1 MTAAATAKSA
11 AILISGSGTNLQSF
25 IDRTAAGELDLRLTV
40 VLSNRTDAPGLERAK
55 KAQIPIECLE
65 HGDYADR
72 ESFDAALN
80 DTLDRYAPDL
90 IILAGF
96 MRILT
101 PVFIGHFEGR
111 VFNIHPSLLP
121 KYPGLDTHQ
130 RAIDAGDEWAGSTV
144 HFATEELD
152 GGPCVIQGRVRVE
165 PDDTAK
171 SLAARVL
178 KVEHQIYPEAAA
190 LFVAGRLAYRD
201 GAAWLDG
208 KRMDEPIQWQPSQHS
223 AAAKP

>member
-1 MTAAATAKSA
+1 MNVRAKRKSA

-25 IDRTAAGELDLRLTV
+25 IDKSATGELDLDIAV
-40 VLSNRTDAPGLERAK
+40 VLSNKPGVAGIDRARE
-55 KAQIPIECLE
+55 ARIPVECLE
-65 HGDYADR
+65 HGEYPDR

-80 DTLDRYAPDL
+80 GTLDSYSPDL

-101 PVFIGHFEGR
+101 PVFIDHFAGR
-111 VFNIHPSLLP
+111 IFNIHPSLLP

-130 RAIDAGDEWAGSTV
+130 RAIDAGDRWAGSTV

-152 GGPCVIQGRVRVE
+152 GGPPVIQGRVPVE
-165 PDDTAK
+165 RDDTAR

-178 KVEHQIYPEAAA
+178 KVEHQIYPKAVA
-190 LFVAGRLAYRD
+190 LFVSGRLEYRD

-208 KRMDEPIQWQPSQHS
+208 QRLQEPI
-223 AAAKP
+223 AFN

>member
-1 MTAAATAKSA
+1 MTSPATRKSA

-25 IDRTAAGELDLRLTV
+25 IDKTAAGELDLDIAV
-40 VLSNRTDAPGLERAK
+40 VLSNKLGAAGLERAR
-55 KAQIPIECLE
+55 KARIPIECVE
-65 HGDYADR
+65 HGDYPDR

-90 IILAGF
+90 VILAGF

-101 PVFIGHFEGR
+101 PVFIDHFAGR
-111 VFNIHPSLLP
+111 ILNIHPSLLP

-144 HFATEELD
+144 HFATAELD
-152 GGPCVIQGRVRVE
+152 GGPPVIQARVPVE

-171 SLAARVL
+171 ALAARVL
-178 KVEHQIYPEAAA
+178 KIEHQIYPEAASLLA
-190 LFVAGRLAYRD
+190 AGRLEFRD
-201 GAAWLDG
+201 GAAWLD
-208 KRMDEPIQWQPSQHS
+208 DEKLEKPIPFN
-223 AAAKP
+223 

>member
-1 MTAAATAKSA
+1 MSA
-11 AILISGSGTNLQSF
+11 AVLISGSGTNLQSF
-25 IDRTAAGELDLRLTV
+25 IDRTQSDELELDLSV
-40 VLSNRTDAPGLERAK
+40 VLSNKPGAKGLERAK
-55 KAQIPIECLE
+55 KAGIAVECVE
-65 HGDYADR
+65 HGDYPDR

-80 DTLDRYAPDL
+80 DTLDRYSPDL

-101 PVFIGHFEGR
+101 PVFIDHFAGR
-111 VFNIHPSLLP
+111 IMNIHPSLLP

-152 GGPCVIQGRVRVE
+152 GGPPIIQGKVRVE

-178 KVEHQIYPEAAA
+178 KVEHKIYPEAAA
-190 LFVAGRLAYRD
+190 LFAAARLEYRD

-208 KRMDEPIQWQPSQHS
+208 EELKEPIQFN
-223 AAAKP
+223 